1 MAKVGSYIN
10 GDVHSG
16 LTIACSDSYSTA
28 RRHALDIWSD
38 STVAYKGVKLGALY
52 IHVDTIAG
60 APTGITVR
68 LTRDAAGD
76 IPVIGDTT
84 ATLSLGVTTAT
95 EGNVT
100 YKLDVPYSHTVSSVA
115 DGTLYVF
122 FKTNVA
128 ASTCNVKRIEL
139 VTVE

>member
-76 IPVIGDTT
+76 NAVIGDTT

-95 EGNVT
+95 AGYVT
-100 YKLDVPYSHTVSSVA
+100 YKLDVPYFHTASDVA
-115 DGTLYVF
+115 DGVLYLF

-128 ASTCNVKRIEL
+128 ASTCNVKRIDF

>member
-1 MAKVGSYIN
+1 MGAVGKFIHNSKHAVN
-10 GDVHSG
+10 
-16 LTIACSDSYSTA
+16 IACSDSYSTA
-28 RRHALDIWSD
+28 RRHLIDVMEDTYIP
-38 STVAYKGVKLGALY
+38 TKRYKLGTLY
-52 IHVDTIAG
+52 LHVDTIAG

-68 LTRDAAGD
+68 LCRDAAGD

-100 YKLDVPYSHTVSSVA
+100 IKIDSVYAHT
-115 DGTLYVF
+115 DTDLYIF

-128 ASTCNVKRIEL
+128 GSTCNVRTIEL
-139 VTVE
+139 TSEE

>member
-10 GDVHSG
+10 SDVSTG
-16 LTIACSDSYSTA
+16 LTIACSDAYNTA
-28 RRHALDIWSD
+28 RRHQLSIWNGVPVPYS
-38 STVAYKGVKLGALY
+38 GVKLGALY
-52 IHVDTIAG
+52 IQVDTIAG

-76 IPVIGDTT
+76 NSVIGDTT

-95 EGNVT
+95 VGYVT
-100 YKLDVPYSHTVSSVA
+100 YKLDVPYWHEVS
-115 DGTLYVF
+115 DEPNGILYLF
-122 FKTNVA
+122 FKTNVVG
-128 ASTCNVKRIEL
+128 STCNVKRIDF

>member
-1 MAKVGSYIN
+1 MAAVGKFIHNS
-10 GDVHSG
+10 VHAVNIS
-16 LTIACSDSYSTA
+16 CSDTYATA
-28 RRHALDIWSD
+28 RRHLIDVMEDTYIP
-38 STVAYKGVKLGALY
+38 TKRYKLGTLY
-52 IHVDTIAG
+52 LHVDTIAG

-100 YKLDVPYSHTVSSVA
+100 IKIDSVYAHTN
-115 DGTLYVF
+115 TNLYIF

-128 ASTCNVKRIEL
+128 ASTCNVRTIEL
-139 VTVE
+139 TSEE

>member
-1 MAKVGSYIN
+1 MAKVGSYVN
-10 GDVHSG
+10 NSLHSG
-16 LTIACSDSYSTA
+16 LTIACTDAYSTA
-28 RRHALDIWSD
+28 RRHQLDIWDD
-38 STVAYKGVKLGALY
+38 SVVPYSGCILGALY
-52 IHVDTIAG
+52 LHVDTIAG

-68 LTRDAAGD
+68 LTRDATGD
-76 IPVIGDTT
+76 NAVIGDTT

-95 EGNVT
+95 AGYVT
-100 YKLDVPYSHTVSSVA
+100 YKLDVPYFHEVSGEPNGV
-115 DGTLYVF
+115 LYLF

>member
-1 MAKVGSYIN
+1 MAAVGKFIHNSAHVVNI
-10 GDVHSG
+10 SC
-16 LTIACSDSYSTA
+16 TDSYSTA
-28 RRHALDIWSD
+28 RRHLIDVMDDAIIPLKK
-38 STVAYKGVKLGALY
+38 YKLGTLY
-52 IHVDTIAG
+52 LHVDTIAG

-68 LTRDAAGD
+68 LCRDAAGN

-100 YKLDVPYSHTVSSVA
+100 IKIDSVYSYTDS
-115 DGTLYVF
+115 DLYIF

-128 ASTCNVKRIEL
+128 ASTCTVKSIEL
-139 VTVE
+139 TSEE

>member
-10 GDVHSG
+10 CDASTG

-28 RRHALDIWSD
+28 RRHLLNIWNGVPVPYS
-38 STVAYKGVKLGALY
+38 GVKLGALY

-76 IPVIGDTT
+76 NSVIGDTT

-95 EGNVT
+95 AGYVT
-100 YKLDVPYSHTVSSVA
+100 YKLDVPYWYEVS
-115 DGTLYVF
+115 DEPNGNLYLF
-122 FKTNVA
+122 FKTNVVG
-128 ASTCNVKRIEL
+128 STCNVKRIDF

>member
-1 MAKVGSYIN
+1 MGAVGKFIHNS
-10 GDVHSG
+10 DHAV
-16 LTIACSDSYSTA
+16 TIACTDTYSTA
-28 RRHALDIWSD
+28 RRHQIDVMED
-38 STVAYKGVKLGALY
+38 TYVPTKRYKLGTLY
-52 IHVDTIAG
+52 LHVDTIAG

-68 LTRDAAGD
+68 LCRDAAGD

-115 DGTLYVF
+115 EGTLYVF